1 VTIEGLLLIAAWLVP
16 LAIGLVQVGLYRRF
30 APIAPFAAIPAL
42 IAALVV
48 PRGTVLDVP
57 FLLLD
62 TRFMLDETGQVFLL
76 FTAILYTAAGI
87 FAGKYL
93 EKDERRAGF
102 FGFFL
107 LAMAGNI
114 GAITAGDML
123 SFYMWFALMSFASYG
138 AVVHVRD
145 ENARKAGL
153 VYIAL
158 VVVGEVLLFAALVFI
173 AGTTDGAILFESVE
187 GAAIGNLAAML
198 VLLSFGIKAGLIG
211 LHMWLPLAHP
221 AAPVPASAVLSG
233 AMIKV
238 GILGLL
244 RYLHPEITTI
254 DWGAVL
260 IVGGLV
266 TMVYGAL
273 IGVSQ
278 VNPKTVL
285 AYSSISQMG
294 FILIGVG
301 SWVLAGEA
309 GESAVHKA
317 LLGVLIYAMSHALA
331 KGALFM
337 GVTFAGASRLVPFIL
352 LIPALAL
359 TGLPFFS
366 GAIAKYALKSA
377 LPESWEWI
385 EYTWLSVGAVGTTLL
400 MARYLYLIWFSPKPY
415 KQPTR
420 ILWTAW
426 LALIV
431 CTVGLLFIWEPARYA
446 VEGSL
451 KPDKLVSGTVPVL
464 IGIALA
470 AAAWFVTRGRAL
482 RLPLVPAGDLLIP
495 IQRVVD
501 ALIAGV
507 LGLLDTLSKT
517 EDKLMSGVVTGR
529 SMTMHRLNK
538 RIERLEF
545 RLRADWVVVGVAILL
560 LGLGVLVAIAAAG

>member
-16 LAIGLVQVGLYRRF
+16 LAVGLVQVGLYRRYT
-30 APIAPFAAIPAL
+30 PIAPFAAIPAL
-42 IAALVV
+42 VAALVV
-48 PRGTVLDVP
+48 PRGTVLDAP

-62 TRFMLDETGQVFLL
+62 TRFMLDETGQAFLL
-76 FTAILYTAAGI
+76 FTAILYTAAGV

-114 GAITAGDML
+114 GAITAGDTL
-123 SFYMWFALMSFASYG
+123 SFYLWFALMSFASYG

-173 AGTTDGAILFESVE
+173 AGATGGSTLFEAVE
-187 GAAIGNLAAML
+187 AARVDNLTALL
-198 VLLSFGIKAGLIG
+198 VLLSFGIKAGMIG

-238 GILGLL
+238 GILGFL

-260 IVGGLV
+260 IAAGVV
-266 TMVYGAL
+266 TMLYGAL

-278 VNPKTVL
+278 VNLKTVL

-294 FILIGVG
+294 FIMVGVG
-301 SWVLAGEA
+301 SWLLAEGTS
-309 GESAVHKA
+309 ESAVHKA

-337 GVTFAGASRLVPFIL
+337 GVTFAGANRLVPFIL

-359 TGLPFFS
+359 AGLPLFS
-366 GAIAKYALKSA
+366 GAVAKYALKSA
-377 LPESWEWI
+377 LPENWAFI
-385 EYTWLSVGAVGTTLL
+385 ETWLSIGAIGTTAL
-400 MARYLYLIWFSPKPY
+400 MVRFLYLIWVSPTPY
-415 KQPTR
+415 KQPAR
-420 ILWTAW
+420 MMWAAW
-426 LALIV
+426 LALIA
-431 CTVGLLFIWEPARYA
+431 CTAGLLFVWEPARYA

-451 KPDKLVSGTVPVL
+451 KPDKLWSGTYPIL
-464 IGIALA
+464 IGVGASA
-470 AAAWFVTRGRAL
+470 VVWFATRRRAL
-482 RLPLVPAGDLLIP
+482 RLPLVPAGDLLVP
-495 IQRVVD
+495 IQWVVD
-501 ALIAGV
+501 RIIAAV
-507 LGLLDTLSKT
+507 LSLLDTLSKT
-517 EDKLMSGVVTGR
+517 EERMMSGVVTGR

-545 RLRADWVVVGVAILL
+545 RLRADWVIVGVSLL
-560 LGLGVLVAIAAAG
+560 LIGLSVMVAVALSS